1 MFCQRGREVYI
12 FANGNIKKVHTCKVK
27 PFKCE
32 VTIDIEEE
40 NNTKKER
47 NVTIQSNDEDNSD
60 TTQFRQKIEE
70 NSDRR
75 EFGHSANSDTRVQ
88 TEENSD
94 GREFRRSSDSD
105 TRVQTE
111 ENSDRRKF
119 RRSIDSEDI
128 EEKEE
133 MKKDTI
139 GTYWM
144 LVENN
149 ECYND
154 EITTYVVELPV
165 SQHNTPEVHAAKA
178 IEIQNLN
185 DYETFEEVEDCGQE
199 RISRRWVITVKE
211 AHDGQK
217 TKCKAMLVA

>member
-1 MFCQRGREVYI
+1 
-12 FANGNIKKVHTCKVK
+12 
-27 PFKCE
+27 
-32 VTIDIEEE
+32 
-40 NNTKKER
+40 
-47 NVTIQSNDEDNSD
+47 
-60 TTQFRQKIEE
+60 
-70 NSDRR
+70 
-75 EFGHSANSDTRVQ
+75 
-88 TEENSD
+88 
-94 GREFRRSSDSD
+94 
-105 TRVQTE
+105 
-111 ENSDRRKF
+111 
-119 RRSIDSEDI
+119 
-128 EEKEE
+128 

-199 RISRRWVITVKE
+199 RISSRWVITVKE